1 MHSSAEEQL
10 QPKPQQRASA
20 EKAARITRITKGI
33 INLPTLP
40 RVVSKM
46 IELVDN
52 PKTSAGSLARLVSN
66 DQILTARVLKL
77 ANSAYYGFP
86 REIYSVDMAIVVLG
100 FNSVK
105 EIGLSLSV
113 LDTFRDTESNAYFDV
128 SRFWEHSLGC
138 GVAAKTLAKRY
149 APGYASQAF
158 VAGLMHDIGK
168 IVISLYA
175 KKDFLE
181 IARTVSDKG
190 NTWSEVEQR
199 IIGTDHAQV
208 GGVLAGRWKIPD
220 VIAEAIRFHHTPWG
234 SESHQKVAAIVSL
247 ANLLCHSCNIG
258 NAGTVSVEHADE
270 RLWEIF
276 AQEGITMDEEVLDDL
291 REEILIAY
299 DQSQPFMDA
308 VHSSKES

>member
-1 MHSSAEEQL
+1 MTTPNDKAE
-10 QPKPQQRASA
+10 
-20 EKAARITRITKGI
+20 RITRITRGI

-52 PKTSAGSLARLVSN
+52 PKTSAGSLARLISN
-66 DQILTARVLKL
+66 DQVLTARVLKL

-100 FNSVK
+100 FNAVK

-138 GVAAKTLAKRY
+138 GVGAKALAKRY
-149 APGYASQAF
+149 APGYASHVF

-168 IVISLYA
+168 IIISLYA

-181 IARTVSDKG
+181 IARSVWET
-190 NTWSEVEQR
+190 NEPWSHAEERVLG
-199 IIGTDHAQV
+199 IDHAHI
-208 GGVLAGRWKIPD
+208 GGILAERWKFPEII
-220 VIAEAIRFHHTPWG
+220 VNCIRNHHTPWDAP
-234 SESHQKVAAIVSL
+234 EPRTPPALVSL
-247 ANLLCHSCNIG
+247 ANSLCHACNIG
-258 NAGTVSVEHADE
+258 NISPTTVDDADT
-270 RLWEIF
+270 RLWQVFEEQNIP
-276 AQEGITMDEEVLDDL
+276 MDEATVDDL

-299 DQSQPFMDA
+299 DQSQPFMNA
-308 VHSSKES
+308 VSE